1 MWCNPTRITESL
13 LDVLELLI
21 EATRQGQELH
31 GWALMKGTKRPGPTV
46 YGVLD
51 RLEDIGWITGRSEE
65 RNPEPGRPPRRFYRL
80 TPEGTVGA
88 QQVLATRRAKQ
99 MSARRRS
106 QRIGLVHVVLQGL
119 GLGGVE

>member
-1 MWCNPTRITESL
+1 VAYPARITESL

-31 GWALMKGTKRPGPTV
+31 GWALMKGAKRPGPTV

-80 TPEGTVGA
+80 TPEGMVGA
-88 QQVLATRRAKQ
+88 EQVLAARRAKQ
-99 MSARRRS
+99 MSARRRP
-106 QRIGLVHVVLQGL
+106 QRIGLVHVVLQSL
-119 GLGGVE
+119 GLGGAE